1 MIVGFCFR
9 SPEVVKFLVPATK
22 YSVCIV
28 PDKPIMFEQ
37 IVPAFRKQPIGS
49 RKRVYMHKSLA
60 SMVMYFNKEMMD
72 STKDLH
78 VVFDAFSVLSTKP
91 CVKILDVDTKADET
105 WQLKKTIPLLLEKV
119 LGGLR
124 EGVAKDDLECLRE
137 RTVLPEDLITTDR
150 KVDDI
155 EKQNKVKS
163 FLHVLQ
169 DIQSKNADKRDII
182 GFWMSAFYV
191 GAVTDKDHVI
201 QKKKITGKWTE
212 GRELACRVYAEKTDK
227 TARQRMMA
235 FCVSKL
241 KDQGFELKKHSQ
253 NKMLELLGTQ
263 EHVTVMRALW
273 LMENLNWAPEKS
285 AHATGANISALV
297 LIHRSLNDRSSI
309 VTTYMKNKQHI
320 TGISMP
326 KKMLKQVKGIKKPES
341 EVVQD
346 QDAKKT
352 GKAPVKHAPNGLWT
366 VLELL
371 KHAGLVPDSKTMP
384 QALGLSKTTIK
395 VEKANKYVVQGTTKY
410 KVIKGKTLYIRFNG
424 AKHKIVGS

>member
-37 IVPAFRKQPIGS
+37 VVPLFRKQPIGS

-60 SMVMYFNKEMMD
+60 SMVMYFNKNMMD
-72 STKDLH
+72 SAKDLH
-78 VVFDAFSVLSTKP
+78 VVFDAFSTLSTRP
-91 CVKILDVDTKADET
+91 CVKILDVDTKTDET

-150 KVDDI
+150 KVDDV
-155 EKQNKVKS
+155 EKQNKVRS

-169 DIQSKNADKRDII
+169 DIQAKNADKRDII

-201 QKKKITGKWTE
+201 QTKKITSKWTE
-212 GRELACRVYAEKTDK
+212 GRELPCRVYAEKNDK
-227 TARQRMMA
+227 LARQRMMA

-241 KDQGFELKKHSQ
+241 KEQSFELKKHSQ
-253 NKMLELLGTQ
+253 NKMLELLGTP
-263 EHVTVMRALW
+263 EHITVMRALC
-273 LMENLNWAPEKS
+273 LMENLKWAPEKS
-285 AHATGANISALV
+285 AHHTGANISALA
-297 LIHRSLNDRSSI
+297 LIHRTLNDRSSI

-320 TGISMP
+320 TGTSMP
-326 KKMLKQVKGIKKPES
+326 KKMLKLVKGIRKPES
-341 EVVQD
+341 EVQD
-346 QDAKKT
+346 LDVKKT
-352 GKAPVKHAPNGLWT
+352 GKVHVKQAPSGLWT

-371 KHAGLVPDSKTMP
+371 KHAGLVPDGKTMP

-395 VEKANKYVVQGTTKY
+395 VEKANKYIVQGTTKY